1 MTPAATETL
10 GIATQAVPTKPVP
23 ALQPPATVQSA
34 HTQVTKLRKE
44 PIQLS
49 GALDHY
55 HHIEMTPVIGRE
67 YPDLQAKD
75 LLHAPNSDELL
86 RELGTI
92 SESGR

>member
-1 MTPAATETL
+1 MAPAATETL
-10 GIATQAVPTKPVP
+10 SIPTQAVRTKAVP
-23 ALQPPATVQSA
+23 ALQPSA
-34 HTQVTKLRKE
+34 SVPSAQTQATKLRKE

-55 HHIEMTPVIGRE
+55 HHIETTPVIGRE

-75 LLHAPNSDELL
+75 LLNAPDSEELL